1 LKLEREVFLAG
12 YERSFLLFMDSCN
25 ICVECSPEKDK
36 CREPKMARP
45 SPEAM
50 AVDVYQ
56 TVKQIGFPIAV
67 RTGYTQEMNRYAFLM
82 IH

>member
-1 LKLEREVFLAG
+1 
-12 YERSFLLFMDSCN
+12 M
-25 ICVECSPEKDK
+25 

-56 TVKQIGFPIAV
+56 TVKQLDFPIAV
-67 RTGYTQEMNRYAFLM
+67 RTDYTQEMNRYAFLM